1 MYTAGPTKAEL
12 PKKEYA
18 EQTMRIIVFFQ
29 FGHYVGLS
37 NLFVSLCQCID
48 ILEADHL
55 DLQLGLGRALD
66 RRTYHLPLY
75 EFSA

>member
-29 FGHYVGLS
+29 FGHYGVLS
-37 NLFVSLCQCID
+37 NSFVSSVAI
-48 ILEADHL
+48 
-55 DLQLGLGRALD
+55 
-66 RRTYHLPLY
+66 
-75 EFSA
+75 F